1 MTDLIISGVDSPT
14 LAPGTSTTPQIID
27 SDVSVFYAMNPGA
40 TTFDGGL
47 FRVTGLLT
55 ADRISL
61 ANTFAVTFDP
71 ATGAV
76 LVDGIQIGIAH
87 GGVGEDF
94 TVHLNADA
102 TTLAIEQMVEALT
115 YANVD
120 GAFHG
125 THALVYEIRDG
136 SGNDGREDT
145 SWTFTPG
152 VVSSLPGEGQTI
164 ALADMDGDGDLDM
177 VMGGTDVTTFNYFE
191 NTGSIGQPNWIQ
203 RGGAADPFGMAYA
216 AVGSGRMTPTLID
229 YDHDGDIDLVMGDSS
244 GLRYFENTG
253 TTRQAN
259 LVERF
264 GVDSPFFG
272 LNVTPNAQ
280 FALADLDAD
289 GNRDLLVSGA
299 DGVMQYYRNDG
310 TDAAP
315 LWLPLTGGDNPFQ
328 LISNGLLAT
337 TVFYD
342 VDRDGDLDAVVGDEY
357 GAVRVL
363 ENLGSATNP
372 FFIEGGSPWGVAA
385 MGPAAPAFAD
395 LDGDGDM
402 DLIFSGSAGL
412 IYLRNDTVNFSWVLI
427 DIPQTGPTT
436 GDDML
441 NGTAGDDVM
450 EGLAGNDYLN
460 GGDGNDRLKGG
471 DGADYLVGGNGD
483 DFYIVDGQGD
493 VIDESGDGIDQV
505 WSSASWTLGANL
517 ENLTL
522 AAPARDS
529 YGIGN
534 ELNNIITGNDFVNEL
549 QGLDGDDTLYGKGGA
564 DTLDGGDGADI
575 LDGGNQ
581 NDILFGGDGADDL
594 IGGAGNDRLDGGS
607 GDDVMAGGI
616 GNDTYVLDSL
626 LDVVNEG
633 ANEGTDTIEVGFGFS
648 LTFVANIENLTL
660 TGSGDFGALGDAGKN
675 VITGNGGDNTL
686 VGGLGDDTLLGGGG
700 DDVLVG
706 GGGAD
711 KLTGGLGADL
721 FVFDTG
727 DSGDRILDLNFAEG
741 DIVDLTAFDITGF
754 SARFTKVAGQAIM
767 TYAATSGVTS
777 LLIDR
782 DGDGKH
788 DVQLFLN
795 GNHVAEAGNLY
806 TGAGDTNGGWAI

>member
-1 MTDLIISGVDSPT
+1 V
-14 LAPGTSTTPQIID
+14 
-27 SDVSVFYAMNPGA
+27 
-40 TTFDGGL
+40 
-47 FRVTGLLT
+47 
-55 ADRISL
+55 
-61 ANTFAVTFDP
+61 
-71 ATGAV
+71 TGAV
-76 LVDGIQIGIAH
+76 SVNGTQIGTAR

-94 TVHLNADA
+94 IVQLNANA
-102 TTLAIEQMVEALT
+102 NPSALELMVEAVT

-125 THALVYEIRDG
+125 THVLVYELSDG
-136 SGNDGREDT
+136 SGNDSREDT

-177 VMGGTDVTTFNYFE
+177 VLGGTDVSTFNYFE

-216 AVGSGRMTPTLID
+216 AVASGRLTPTLID
-229 YDHDGDIDLVMGDSS
+229 YDRDGDIDLIMGDSS
-244 GLRYFENTG
+244 GVRYFENIG

-264 GVDSPFFG
+264 ATDSPFFG
-272 LNVTPNAQ
+272 VPVGPNAQ

-289 GNRDLLVSGA
+289 GDRDLLVSGA
-299 DGVMQYYRNDG
+299 DSVMQYYRNEN
-310 TDAAP
+310 TDEAP
-315 LWLPLTGGDNPFQ
+315 IWLPLNAGDNPFQ
-328 LISNGLLAT
+328 LISNGALAT

-342 VDRDGDLDAVVGDEY
+342 VDRDGDLDAIVGDEY

-363 ENLGSATNP
+363 ENWGTAATP
-372 FFIEGGSPWGVAA
+372 FFIEGGAPWGIAA
-385 MGPAAPAFAD
+385 TGPAAPAFAD

-412 IYLRNDTVNFSWVLI
+412 IYLRNDTFNFSWVLI
-427 DIPQTGPTT
+427 DIPQTGPTSS
-436 GDDML
+436 DDML

-505 WSSASWTLGANL
+505 WSAASWTLGANL

-534 ELNNIITGNDFVNEL
+534 ALNNIITGNDGVNDL
-549 QGLDGDDTLYGKGGA
+549 QGLDGDDTLYGNGGA
-564 DTLDGGDGADI
+564 DTLDGGDGDDA

-581 NDILFGGDGADDL
+581 NDSLFGGAGADDL
-594 IGGAGNDRLDGGS
+594 VGGAGNDRLDGGS
-607 GDDVMAGGI
+607 GDDTMAGGV
-616 GNDTYVLDSL
+616 GNDTYVVDSL

-633 ANEGTDTIEVGFGFS
+633 ANEGTDTIEVGFDFS
-648 LTFVANIENLTL
+648 IAALADIENVTL
-660 TGSGDFGALGDAGKN
+660 TGSGDIDATGNAGKN
-675 VITGNGGDNTL
+675 VLTGNGGDNTL
-686 VGGLGDDTLLGGGG
+686 RGGLGDDTLVGGAG
-700 DDVLVG
+700 DDVLIG

-711 KLTGGLGADL
+711 KLTGGLGADR

-727 DSGDRILDLNFAEG
+727 DSGDRILDLNFAQG

-754 SARFTKVAGQAIM
+754 AARFTKVAGQAIM

-777 LLIDR
+777 LLIDV
-782 DGDGKH
+782 DGDGRH
-788 DVQLFLN
+788 DVQLMIV

-806 TGAGDTNGGWAI
+806 TGVGDTNGGWAI